1 MKTLL
6 LATLAFTLPLTTLAA
21 DRQLK
26 PRPNRL
32 EREAQRKA
40 CAFGESTGDLS
51 DMLEARTGTPGK
63 IWYKGEHVSLHNE
76 HRINGLSST
85 EKKMILMA
93 VSLGDD
99 QTEEETLKDFSSSDG
114 YITYFS
120 HNSLDR
126 EFAIVASYPGD
137 NEFGQII
144 EIKKLKRNGEYKI
157 LRTAAVI
164 SDGDLED
171 CQVTKKEVE
180 EKEER

>member
-1 MKTLL
+1 MKNLL
-6 LATLAFTLPLTTLAA
+6 LVTLALTLPLSSFAA
-21 DRQLK
+21 SK
-26 PRPNRL
+26 PTRA

-40 CAFGESTGDLS
+40 CAFGESTADL
-51 DMLEARTGTPGK
+51 DEMLEARTGTPGK
-63 IWYKGEHVSLHNE
+63 IWYKGEHLSLSKKE
-76 HRINGLSST
+76 RLSGLSST
-85 EKKMILMA
+85 ERKMILMA
-93 VSLGDD
+93 AASDGAS
-99 QTEEETLKDFSSSDG
+99 EEETLSDFQSAEG

-144 EIKKLKRNGEYKI
+144 EIKTLKRRGEFKI
-157 LRTAAVI
+157 LSTVAVI

-171 CQVTKKEVE
+171 CQVSKEEVK

>member
-1 MKTLL
+1 MKNLL
-6 LATLAFTLPLTTLAA
+6 LVTLALSLPLTTLAA

-26 PRPNRL
+26 PRPDRA

-40 CAFGESTGDLS
+40 CAFGESTGDL
-51 DMLEARTGTPGK
+51 DEMLELRTGAPGK
-63 IWYKGEHVSLHNE
+63 IWYKGEHVSLHNA
-76 HRINGLSST
+76 HRLNGLSST
-85 EKKMILMA
+85 EKKMILMVA
-93 VSLGDD
+93 VTDGASD
-99 QTEEETLKDFSSSDG
+99 EESLKDFASADG

-144 EIKKLKRNGEYKI
+144 EIKKLRRNGEYKI
-157 LRTAAVI
+157 LSTVAVI

-171 CQVTKKEVE
+171 CQVTKDEVKE
-180 EKEER
+180 

>member
-1 MKTLL
+1 MKALL
-6 LATLAFTLPLTTLAA
+6 VLAIILSTTSATFAA

-26 PRPNRL
+26 PRPDRAA
-32 EREAQRKA
+32 REAQRKA
-40 CAFGESTGDLS
+40 CAFGESTGDL
-51 DMLEARTGTPGK
+51 DEHLELATGAKGK
-63 IWYKGEHVSLHNE
+63 IWYKGEHLSLSKKE
-76 HRINGLSST
+76 RLSGLSSA

-93 VSLGDD
+93 VSLGSD
-99 QTEEETLKDFSSSDG
+99 QTDEETLADFSSSDG

-144 EIKKLKRNGEYKI
+144 EIKKLRRNGEYKI
-157 LRTAAVI
+157 LSTVAVI

-171 CQVTKKEVE
+171 CIVTKKEVE
-180 EKEER
+180 EKN